1 MMSVGKRIIEH
12 RNDLDKLLIEEL
24 KNCPSANV
32 SDCMGRLYS
41 MNAHIRPM
49 GKTKKLIGQALTV
62 KASIA
67 DNMLFHQALLM
78 AQPGD
83 VIVVDAGRDMN
94 HSVCG
99 EIMYSYAKSKNIAGF
114 VVDGSV
120 RDVDY
125 LLNENFPVFAAGIT
139 GRGPYKN
146 GPGEI
151 NVDISCGGQVV
162 HPGDII
168 LGDEDGIVVIPR
180 KEAHDILEKVKE
192 LQANEIKSLNLIA
205 NGEWENGSIAT
216 KLKKQLKDEGY
227 EFYKSQNGYQ
237 YAAGYSSDTH

>member
-1 MMSVGKRIIEH
+1 MMSVGKRIIRH
-12 RNDLDKLLIEEL
+12 RNNLDKQLVEALR
-24 KNCPSANV
+24 KYPSANV

-49 GKTKKLIGQALTV
+49 GKDNKIIGQALTV

-78 AQPGD
+78 ADPGD

-114 VVDGSV
+114 VVDGSI

-125 LLNENFPVFAAGIT
+125 LVNNEFPVFAAGIT

-168 LGDEDGIVVIPR
+168 LGDEDGIVVIPPQ
-180 KEAHDILEKVKE
+180 EALNILEKVKE
-192 LQANEIKSLNLIA
+192 LQANEINSLNLIA
-205 NGEWENGSIAT
+205 NGDWENGSIAT
-216 KLKKQLKDEGY
+216 NLSKQLKEDGY
-227 EFYKSQNGYQ
+227 EFL
-237 YAAGYSSDTH
+237 